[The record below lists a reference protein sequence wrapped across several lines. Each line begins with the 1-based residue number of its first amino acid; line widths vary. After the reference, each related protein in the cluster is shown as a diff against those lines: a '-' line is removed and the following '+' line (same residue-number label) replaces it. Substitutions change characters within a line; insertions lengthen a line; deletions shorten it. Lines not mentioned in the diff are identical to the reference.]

1 MKRKNISSIIG
12 LVLVVLFFATMI
24 YVYSYKD
31 IHYKDYETIHKEEIQ
46 GIQGYEIPIAKN
58 VELVNNRISNSV
70 AYRKYDVLPEE
81 YKTILK
87 RLKED
92 EAEKHETAY
101 IQELNGAM
109 NEFGMDY
116 QMSYQILSAEK
127 EEIEAEAQD
136 VGILQI
142 YDVEF
147 EIILSVDGEK
157 KLAKT
162 YQRKIAQ
169 IGEEWIFYDEGFS
182 IVGNLFG
189 KRYNKDDGKGE

>member
-12 LVLVVLFFATMI
+12 LILVVLFFAVML
-24 YVYSYKD
+24 YVYLYKD

-58 VELVNNRISNSV
+58 VDLVNNRISDSV

-81 YKTILK
+81 YKTNLK

-92 EAEKHETAY
+92 EAEKHKTAY
-101 IQELNGAM
+101 SQELTGAM

-169 IGEEWIFYDEGFS
+169 IHTTPYTLI
-182 IVGNLFG
+182 
-189 KRYNKDDGKGE
+189 